1 MFVDYSLIGQRIKE
15 QRVKRKMT
23 QEELAER
30 ANVTSG
36 YISLVETARKKISL
50 ETLLEVCIALNITL
64 NELLTGNQIP
74 LASDYNADYAEIIES
89 CNEYERKLIYEITKA
104 TSEVIIN
111 NRKYISVT
119 EEMNEGGG

>member
-50 ETLLEVCIALNITL
+50 ETLLEVCIALDITL

-74 LASDYNADYAEIIES
+74 LASDYNVDYAELIAN

-104 TSEVIIN
+104 TSETIIK
-111 NRKYISVT
+111 NRKYINAKLKP
-119 EEMNEGGG
+119 EESR

>member
-50 ETLLEVCIALNITL
+50 ETLLEVCIALDITL

-74 LASDYNADYAEIIES
+74 LASDYNADYAELIAN
-89 CNEYERKLIYEITKA
+89 CNEYERKLIYEITKV
-104 TSEVIIN
+104 TSETIIK
-111 NRKYISVT
+111 NRKYINAKFES
-119 EEMNEGGG
+119 EESR

>member
-15 QRVKRKMT
+15 QRIKRKMT
-23 QEELAER
+23 QEELAEC

-50 ETLLEVCIALNITL
+50 ETLLEVCGALEITL

-74 LASDYNADYAEIIES
+74 LATDYNADYADIIAN

-104 TSEVIIN
+104 TSETIIK
-111 NRKYISVT
+111 NRKYINAKLKP
-119 EEMNEGGG
+119 EESR

>member
-1 MFVDYSLIGQRIKE
+1 MLVDYALIGQRIKE
-15 QRVKRKMT
+15 QRIKRKMT

-50 ETLLEVCIALNITL
+50 ETLLEVCMALNITL

-74 LASDYNADYAEIIES
+74 LASDYNADYAEIIANCS
-89 CNEYERKLIYEITKA
+89 EYERKLIYEITNA
-104 TSEVIIN
+104 TSETIIK
-111 NRKYISVT
+111 NRKYIQI
-119 EEMNEGGG
+119 NENK

>member
-1 MFVDYSLIGQRIKE
+1 MLVDYALIGKRIKE
-15 QRVKRKMT
+15 QRIKRKMT

-50 ETLLEVCIALNITL
+50 ETLLEVCMALNITL

-74 LASDYNADYAEIIES
+74 LASDYNADYAEIIANCS
-89 CNEYERKLIYEITKA
+89 EYERKLIYEITKA
-104 TSEVIIN
+104 TSETIIK
-111 NRKYISVT
+111 NRKYIGKDTS
-119 EEMNEGGG
+119 NESY